1 MPGIYPPQR
10 PLFVSWHP
18 DRPPCTLLLI
28 VMVLLGCAALPRGA
42 RAQTP
47 SPLAEWQYSAGVPLR
62 ELFTPT
68 APRWQIELGAATSV
82 APLYDGA
89 QRYRVMGG
97 PTIDIR
103 YRDRYFAS
111 TGEGIGANL
120 LRGRNWRV
128 GIALTYDLGRRA
140 ADYASHL
147 HGLGNI
153 SPASVAKLF
162 GEYVISKQFPLV
174 LRADIRRDLGG
185 ADGWIGDVGAYMPM
199 PGSSRDFFWFAGPTA
214 TFADANDMNGW
225 FGITRAQSVLSG
237 YAPYKADA
245 GLRSFGFGVSGVWF
259 FRKHWFLNADVAVE
273 QLVGSAA
280 RSPITESATNGVL
293 DLTIAYQF

>member
-1 MPGIYPPQR
+1 MPEIHSLQR
-10 PLFVSWHP
+10 FLSATRPP
-18 DRPPCTLLLI
+18 DRPAGTLLLI
-28 VMVLLGCAALPRGA
+28 VMLLLGCAVLPRGA

-47 SPLAEWQYSAGVPLR
+47 SPLAEWQYSAGVPLER
-62 ELFTPT
+62 LFTPT
-68 APRWQIELGAATSV
+68 LPRWRIELGAATTLE
-82 APLYDGA
+82 PLYDGA

-111 TGEGIGANL
+111 TGEGIGANVL
-120 LRGRNWRV
+120 GGRNWRV

-153 SPASVAKLF
+153 SPAPVAKLF

-174 LRADIRRDLGG
+174 LRADIRRDFGG

-199 PGSSRDFFWFAGPTA
+199 PGSSKDFFWFAGPTA
-214 TFADANDMNGW
+214 TFADANYMNRW
-225 FGITRAQSVLSG
+225 FGISRSQSALSG
-237 YAPYKADA
+237 YAPYKANA
-245 GLRSFGFGVSGVWF
+245 GLKSFGFGVSSVWF
-259 FRKHWFLNADVAVE
+259 FRKHWFLNADVAIE

-280 RSPITESATNGVL
+280 RSPITESASNGVV